1 MAATTSSPVLSNNGS
16 EASGNTGISSPPPSS
31 TTPPSTVKSPS
42 LPTILLQRPE
52 PPKNLRGLNKPKCIK
67 CGNVARSRCPYQSC
81 KSCCSK
87 AQNPCH
93 IHVLKQNS
101 TLADRGASS
110 NSTIPEQQP
119 NEVAASGPQSK
130 ATSLRQLSSTFSQL
144 NNVHIPRSRKPLTR
158 KEALTVNEWRFAKLK
173 EYKER
178 NVEAE
183 NEAFDRYMQN
193 IGLLEEV
200 FDVNSERTDENVS
213 GMSNPPTTSG
223 EKMEIISETKVMLR
237 SNPERI
243 NTFRKR
249 IRQTIDQGLRKF
261 QTNDLVDG
269 PSNLDD
275 EDDMTPKTATS
286 MRAGKTSALAELNF
300 KLNRARN
307 EEDLKL
313 CVEMRSNIL
322 GQQNLTLGQRAENA
336 EVLEKQTV
344 RNHLPS
350 TQESDVSLKLVKTTE
365 IDQDLLNSM
374 DSHFSSLEE
383 IEDL

>member
-130 ATSLRQLSSTFSQL
+130 ATSLRQLSSTFSQF

>member
-1 MAATTSSPVLSNNGS
+1 MKSRSF
-16 EASGNTGISSPPPSS
+16 IS
-31 TTPPSTVKSPS
+31 
-42 LPTILLQRPE
+42 I
-52 PPKNLRGLNKPKCIK
+52 
-67 CGNVARSRCPYQSC
+67 
-81 KSCCSK
+81 
-87 AQNPCH
+87 
-93 IHVLKQNS
+93 IHYS
-101 TLADRGASS
+101 DTR
-110 NSTIPEQQP
+110 
-119 NEVAASGPQSK
+119 
-130 ATSLRQLSSTFSQL
+130 TFQ
-144 NNVHIPRSRKPLTR
+144 
-158 KEALTVNEWRFAKLK
+158 EALTVNEWRFAKLK